1 MPRETCAQQRPGRLY
16 PCKNASTDLRAGAT
30 QINCSYCSCCLCMLR
45 SNFPLP
51 GTKRSEPWMLP
62 KPFLFNHD
70 VAFRLMHGQKGSFHE
85 QTANVASSHLVHSSL
100 TAPKGATPRT
110 RRCHRWTGI
119 SAGHLHLSPALHFHT
134 SPLLPSLGTQLA
146 CFGVHSSIFH
156 HYGPSFS
163 RAGMHRD
170 HAKGSL
176 CSAPAPSWCFT
187 YLE

>member
-16 PCKNASTDLRAGAT
+16 PCKNASADLRAGAT
-30 QINCSYCSCCLCMLR
+30 QINCSHCSCCLCMLR
-45 SNFPLP
+45 NNFPLP
-51 GTKRSEPWMLP
+51 GTKRSERWMIP

-70 VAFRLMHGQKGSFHE
+70 VAFGLMHGQKGSFHE

-100 TAPKGATPRT
+100 TAPKRAMLRT
-110 RRCHRWTGI
+110 RRCHRWTVL

-163 RAGMHRD
+163 RACMHRN

-176 CSAPAPSWCFT
+176 CSAPARSWCFID
-187 YLE
+187 LE